1 MPLFHAAGLYVTVTT
16 TLFWD
21 TPVGLSVPGRPLS
34 SDLVLE
40 CLENFKADGM
50 ILPPIL
56 LEELSQSKESM
67 DVLASLNMVAFG
79 GGESD
84 LNPYLFLQ
92 LTTFQ
97 ETSPGMWE
105 TSS

>member
-1 MPLFHAAGLYVTVTT
+1 MPLFHAAALYVTVTA

-21 TPVGLSVPGRPLS
+21 TPIGLSIPGRPLS

-40 CLENFKADGM
+40 CLQNFGADGV

-67 DVLASLNMVAFG
+67 KVLSKLNMVAFG
-79 GGESD
+79 GG
-84 LNPYLFLQ
+84 
-92 LTTFQ
+92 
-97 ETSPGMWE
+97 
-105 TSS
+105 